1 MLYTP
6 VKLTVAKDQLEKLK
20 SSLNKPFMSIK
31 IRIIKPLSSSYDAAP
46 QQQQQQQ
53 HTLLLT
59 RAQIASIEK
68 VRANG
73 HRRFKTI
80 RMSKQQVKKNIA
92 HEGGFLGFLA
102 GLASKVLPLLA
113 KGLATGL
120 ISGAAH
126 KMINGGDGLYLFKR
140 GHCIK
145 VDPVKG
151 NGLYLRSHHSGN
163 GMKGDGLFLKR
174 GGSMQ
179 TVGEGLILGKNS
191 PFKNIPVLGWIL

>member
-1 MLYTP
+1 MMLYTP

-20 SSLNKPFMSIK
+20 SSLNKPFLSVK
-31 IRIIKPLSSSYDAAP
+31 IRIKSLHKDGSGK
-46 QQQQQQQ
+46 

-73 HRRFKTI
+73 QRRFKTI
-80 RMSKQQVKKNIA
+80 RMSRSQVKKNITY
-92 HEGGFLGFLA
+92 EGGFLGFLA
-102 GLASKVLPLLA
+102 SLASKALPMLA

-126 KMINGGDGLYLFKR
+126 KMINGGEGLYLFKR

-151 NGLYLRSHHSGN
+151 NGLYLRSHQSGN
-163 GMKGDGLFLKR
+163 GMRGDGLYLKR

-179 TVGEGLILGKNS
+179 NVGEGLILGKNS
-191 PFKNIPVLGWIL
+191 PFKNIPVIGWIL

>member
-1 MLYTP
+1 MMLYTS

-20 SSLNKPFMSIK
+20 SSLNKPFVSIK
-31 IRIIKPLSSSYDAAP
+31 IRIKSHKDGG
-46 QQQQQQQ
+46 Q

-73 HRRFKTI
+73 HRRYKTI
-80 RMSKQQVKKNIA
+80 RMSKQQVKKNIT
-92 HEGGFLGFLA
+92 HEGGFLGFLGA
-102 GLASKVLPLLA
+102 LASKALPLLV

-151 NGLYLRSHHSGN
+151 NGLYLRSHRSGD
-163 GMKGDGLFLKR
+163 GMRGDGLYLKR
-174 GGSMQ
+174 GNAIHN
-179 TVGEGLILGKNS
+179 GEGLILGKNS
-191 PFKNIPVLGWIL
+191 PFKNIPVLGWIF